1 MAMTLSSPAFAQG
14 GMVPK
19 KYTCDG
25 ESVSPPLR
33 WSGVPDDARS
43 LLVVCDD
50 PDAPG
55 TFYCW
60 AAYDIPPTWRGLDEG
75 HGMETLARGFKQAIN
90 GFGLPGYAG
99 PCPPRR
105 DAPHAYHFRVSAL
118 ATDALPTGPAPTC
131 EEVVALAQ
139 PYELEFAELIGF
151 RAR

>member
-1 MAMTLSSPAFAQG
+1 MAMTLTSPAFGQG
-14 GMVPK
+14 GTIPK

-25 ESVSPPLR
+25 DGISPPLR
-33 WSGVPDDARS
+33 WSEAPDGTRS

-75 HGMETLARGFKQAIN
+75 HGMETLAGGFKQAIN

-99 PCPPRR
+99 QCPPHR
-105 DAPHAYHFRVSAL
+105 DKPHAYHFRVSAL
-118 ATDALPTGPAPTC
+118 SIESLPVGIGPTC
-131 EEVVALAQ
+131 DEVVALAQ
-139 PYELEFAELIGF
+139 PYEIESAELVGF
-151 RAR
+151 RGR